1 MTSAATLPERTWVD
15 GQEGATVALLDR
27 GLQYGDGLFET
38 MAGVGGGVRFLSL
51 HLKRLESGCERL
63 GIQTPHV
70 ELLRREIGGAAA
82 GVAPVTVK
90 LILTRG
96 RALAR
101 GYAVSGHEHST
112 RILLRYA
119 RAPAELQPGQG
130 GVRVRVAHL
139 RLAENPALAGMKHLN
154 RLEQVL
160 ARLEWDDP
168 DIAEALMLSA
178 SGELICGTASNVFVV
193 RAGRLLT
200 PRLDRCGV
208 AGVMREVV
216 GGLAAQ
222 AGIDFE
228 KRPLDL
234 EDVKKAEELF
244 LTNALTGIR
253 PITEAAGRA
262 LAIGPLTR
270 RLQSALAPLLQRPE
284 GVPP

>member
-1 MTSAATLPERTWVD
+1 
-15 GQEGATVALLDR
+15 
-27 GLQYGDGLFET
+27 
-38 MAGVGGGVRFLSL
+38 
-51 HLKRLESGCERL
+51 
-63 GIQTPHV
+63 
-70 ELLRREIGGAAA
+70 
-82 GVAPVTVK
+82 
-90 LILTRG
+90 
-96 RALAR
+96 
-101 GYAVSGHEHST
+101 
-112 RILLRYA
+112 
-119 RAPAELQPGQG
+119 
-130 GVRVRVAHL
+130 
-139 RLAENPALAGMKHLN
+139 
-154 RLEQVL
+154 
-160 ARLEWDDP
+160 
-168 DIAEALMLSA
+168 MLSA

-244 LTNALTGIR
+244 LTNTLTGIR